1 MKLTKSYFSYL
12 HNVAQQMKI
21 SFVKKL
27 LFSFSAFILL
37 TFFSEKSFSQP
48 SLSVVSYQSKDA
60 LARSTP
66 EAEGVSSESIINFLD
81 AGEKGRTEFHSFMM
95 LRHGKVI
102 AEGWWSPYASELKH
116 TMYSCSKSFTAT
128 AIGFAVSENRL
139 TVNDKVISFFPNDL
153 PDTVNAYL
161 SELTV
166 KDLLSMSVGQEPDP
180 TRPIVG
186 MDSNWVKSFLATPIL
201 YKPGTKFLY
210 NSMATY
216 MLSAIVQ
223 KLTGQKVIDYL
234 TPRLFEPLGIEGM
247 DWEVDPGGINTGG
260 WGLRIKTE
268 DMAKFGQ
275 LFLQKGKWNGKQI
288 LPAVW
293 VNEASTL
300 KIIQHPEYS
309 QEKRDS
315 SDWEQGYGYQMWRCR
330 HNAFRGD
337 GAFGQFIIVMP
348 DQDAVIAITAETP
361 SMQEEI
367 NLVWKYLL
375 PAMQTNKLPV
385 NKSIAVSLQQKLSLL
400 AVPLPVKTIS
410 PKTTK
415 IFNKTFL
422 LEPNEKNIQSLSF
435 NIDDNKCDVNLE
447 VNNKVYQLRFG
458 AGMWQMGETTRRGPY
473 LVAGAKASYVG
484 LPPLKVAGAYSWKD
498 EHTVEL
504 TLRYI
509 ESPHTEKMICHVDGS
524 NISIEIENSFDY
536 GKKKLQLKGVVKE

>member
-1 MKLTKSYFSYL
+1 MITIKRYL
-12 HNVAQQMKI
+12 ATLHYVTQLMKI
-21 SFVKKL
+21 NFVKNL
-27 LFSFSAFILL
+27 LFTFSTLVLF
-37 TFFSEKSFSQP
+37 TFYSEESFSQQ
-48 SLSVVSYQSKDA
+48 SVSVVRDQSKAA

-81 AGEKGRTEFHSFMM
+81 AARESNTEFHSIMV

-102 AEGWWSPYASELKH
+102 AEGWWAPYAPDLKH

-153 PDTVNAYL
+153 PDTVSAYL
-161 SELTV
+161 AELTV
-166 KDLLSMSVGQEPDP
+166 KDMLSMSVGHEKDP
-180 TRPIVG
+180 TAIRVST
-186 MDSNWVKSFLATPIL
+186 DSNWVRAFLAVPIL

-210 NSMATY
+210 NSLATY

-223 KLTGQKVIDYL
+223 KLTGQKVVDYL
-234 TPRLFEPLGIEGM
+234 RPRLFEPLGIEGM
-247 DWEVDPGGINTGG
+247 DWEVDPRGINTGG

-288 LPAVW
+288 LPEAW

-300 KIIQHPEYS
+300 KIVQHPEYS
-309 QEKRDS
+309 QAKRDS
-315 SDWEQGYGYQMWRCR
+315 SDWEQGYCYQMWRCR
-330 HNAFRGD
+330 HNAYRGD

-348 DQDAVIAITAETP
+348 DRDAVIAITAETS

-375 PAMQTNKLPV
+375 PSMTNDKLPV
-385 NKSIAVSLQQKLSLL
+385 NKTMAANLQQKLSLL
-400 AVPLPVKTIS
+400 AVPLPVNTIT
-410 PKTTK
+410 PAEAK

-435 NIDDNKCDVNLE
+435 NCGDNKCELKLE
-447 VNNKVYQLRFG
+447 AGNIVYQFAFG
-458 AGMWQMGETTRRGPY
+458 KSRWQMGETTRRGPY
-473 LVAGAKASYVG
+473 LVAAAKASYVG
-484 LPPLKVAGAYSWKD
+484 LPPLKLAGAYSWKD
-498 EHTVEL
+498 DQTMEL

-509 ESPHTEKMICHVDGS
+509 ESPHTEKMICHVDGN
-524 NISIEIENSFDY
+524 NITIDIENSFDY